1 MKINN
6 DPVSFMGGLFKM
18 NCVQS
23 NFAHSEFRLIGIRLG
38 LWGKFVKGGK

>member
-1 MKINN
+1 
-6 DPVSFMGGLFKM
+6 M

-38 LWGKFVKGGK
+38 LWGKFVKGGENNVYSMSLKISVA